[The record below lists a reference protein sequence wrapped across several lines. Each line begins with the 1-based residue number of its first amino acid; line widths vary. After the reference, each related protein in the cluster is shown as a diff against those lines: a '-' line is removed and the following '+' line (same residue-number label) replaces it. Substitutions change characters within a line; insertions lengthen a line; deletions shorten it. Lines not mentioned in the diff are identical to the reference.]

1 MRIIRNNYYYTTAM
15 NSDAS
20 HFLFFSFGDEGAKG
34 EDDLGETEDGDTDDL
49 EDEEDIEDEEDDD
62 PFEMSTTNP
71 WEYDDQDNF

>member
-1 MRIIRNNYYYTTAM
+1 M

-20 HFLFFSFGDEGAKG
+20 HFLFFSFDDEGAK
-34 EDDLGETEDGDTDDL
+34 EEEDIDETEEDEIDDLGD
-49 EDEEDIEDEEDDD
+49 EDEQEDEEDDD